1 MGTNLNENNENS
13 KKDMFR
19 FALFLGELMMSN
31 GSETSRVED
40 TIIRICKSRGFNHV
54 SVFTSPTS
62 LIISDSRFDG
72 FTFMTTIKSRLIDLN
87 KIDLFN
93 DFSRKFVNNKDITV
107 EDALKELKAI
117 NRNSYKYPNIASY
130 IAIGLASASFG
141 AMIGGETLINFI
153 LTFVISILS
162 FIVYKK
168 IINLSSIGAFASL
181 IAASVIGI
189 CSLLV
194 AQLGIL
200 DSPTTLIVGSIMP
213 LLSGVSF
220 VKGIRDLISG
230 DLLSGL
236 ARVIDACLATVA
248 TAAGVGFVLDL
259 WLNLGGVI

>member
-1 MGTNLNENNENS
+1 
-13 KKDMFR
+13 
-19 FALFLGELMMSN
+19 
-31 GSETSRVED
+31 
-40 TIIRICKSRGFNHV
+40 
-54 SVFTSPTS
+54 
-62 LIISDSRFDG
+62 
-72 FTFMTTIKSRLIDLN
+72 
-87 KIDLFN
+87 
-93 DFSRKFVNNKDITV
+93 
-107 EDALKELKAI
+107 
-117 NRNSYKYPNIASY
+117 
-130 IAIGLASASFG
+130 
-141 AMIGGETLINFI
+141 MIGGETLINFI